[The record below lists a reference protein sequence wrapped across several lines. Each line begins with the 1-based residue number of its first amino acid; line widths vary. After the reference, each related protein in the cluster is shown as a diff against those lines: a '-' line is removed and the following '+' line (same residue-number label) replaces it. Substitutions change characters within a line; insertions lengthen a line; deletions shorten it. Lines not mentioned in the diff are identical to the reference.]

1 MDVLRWYLY
10 VSDIMPVLEV
20 CFISG
25 LGNFSGIGSTSK
37 TDVNFQNESVT
48 SHKIQPFL
56 IAWLIIYFS
65 VLADRKCAVS
75 KCVLLDLF

>member
-25 LGNFSGIGSTSK
+25 LGNFSGTGSTSK
-37 TDVNFQNESVT
+37 TDVNFQNESAT
-48 SHKIQPFL
+48 SHKIQPLL
-56 IAWLIIYFS
+56 IAWLMIYFS
-65 VLADRKCAVS
+65 VLADRKCAIS